1 MKHLLVLGVGNLLL
15 TDEGVGVHAVQDL
28 AQESW
33 PTEEVDFLDGG
44 TFTQDIFSLFQNYH
58 HILVLDVVH
67 GGKAPGT
74 IYRLTENHLRHS
86 ESQRLSIH
94 DIDLL
99 DSLQMA
105 ELLGNR
111 PQLTVLGI
119 EPACITEWSM
129 EITAALKAV
138 YPTYLEAARQEIR
151 AILDSSSPHAS
162 LAPTDANNI

>member
-33 PTEEVDFLDGG
+33 PTEAVDFLDGG
-44 TFTQDIFSLFQNYH
+44 TFTQDIFYLFQNYH

-67 GGKAPGT
+67 GGKPPGT
-74 IYRLTENHLRHS
+74 IYRLTEHELRHS
-86 ESQRLSIH
+86 DSQRLSIH

-119 EPACITEWSM
+119 EPLCISEWSM
-129 EITAALKAV
+129 ELTPTLKAA
-138 YPTYLEAARQEIR
+138 YPAYLEAARREIR
-151 AILDSSSPHAS
+151 AILRRDPAAEDTAVVNSQ
-162 LAPTDANNI
+162 